1 MESSLQITL
10 SAITGMS
17 ASDTGNTIGEI
28 SPEGEESPSLFI
40 NDVIKILGLNGISA
54 DNISDLFGINSE
66 SDSSTE
72 NKPATEGEN
81 VSNADIHTFLQ
92 NIIMHGI
99 ENVADIKNAVDVTNV
114 ADIKNAVDVTN
125 VVDIKNA
132 VDVTNVVDIK
142 SAVELVSK
150 LQHGDL
156 SGVSE
161 YIDEMGED
169 ITVRTEVLDLDT
181 KDIALHM
188 DQDVLLTID
197 DTEKQDVLYNTPL
210 LNETQDDTLSD
221 GTMHTSIEETYLSD
235 GTMHT
240 SIDETYQDIT
250 VIEENITPELNSKYP
265 DAAIADMD
273 IADMDIADTDMVE
286 IDYVTSDEDID
297 TTFLELKNINERS
310 VEKNNADIT
319 SKLHSRVYTVADLV
333 TGKSEITNDTVEVP
347 QQYDM
352 LGDNVLLR
360 KEQQFMWKANTTSS
374 GSVLDLRWQTWRSNL
389 AENIAELVSVAPK
402 RIQMSLYPKNL
413 GMITVDVAIADSG
426 GLRLRFQ
433 SRNDKVRKILSAEGG
448 ALTAALSAKGITL
461 SRVEVHRVDYDDKI
475 GNKQS
480 SSRVKENIDIMREA

>member
-99 ENVADIKNAVDVTNV
+99 ENVA
-114 ADIKNAVDVTN
+114 
-125 VVDIKNA
+125 DIKNA